1 MFSLLNLLVISKA
14 PTWLGGCCTRV
25 WRRVQHPTPLP
36 THQCRVW
43 VYLFFF
49 FSLIRTDSARFALN
63 QTDSAW
69 IRLHRLNWVVLAGD
83 QNRPKS
89 ALNHA
94 RTAEIGFEWGPNI
107 LNLSFLD
114 FILNIWCFF
123 CVFFFVLCFS
133 PSSFFVLWIK
143 TMVMWFLRIF

>member
-1 MFSLLNLLVISKA
+1 MWSLKHQRGWEGAALEFDA
-14 PTWLGGCCTRV
+14 GCSIQ
-25 WRRVQHPTPLP
+25 RRCPRITAASE
-36 THQCRVW
+36 
-43 VYLFFF
+43 FIIFF

-94 RTAEIGFEWGPNI
+94 RTTEIGFEWGPNI

-143 TMVMWFLRIF
+143 TTVMWFLKIF